1 MKSSR
6 KDAFTLI
13 EVLLAILILAIGLV
27 VLVESAG
34 RCLAVI
40 KAARYYEDARH
51 LLARVE
57 VEHPIDFEEFDE
69 GTESGK
75 FDGRWGDYR
84 WKRVI
89 SSAGEEED
97 GLFEVKTQISWS
109 ERSGESREEIITLLY
124 VPDAIVEGS
133 F

>member
-1 MKSSR
+1 MNKSR
-6 KDAFTLI
+6 KKAFTLI
-13 EVLLAILILAIGLV
+13 EVMLSILILAIGLV
-27 VLVESAG
+27 VLVNSVG

-40 KAARYYEDARH
+40 KSARYYEDARH

-57 VEHPIDFEEFDE
+57 LEHPIDFEEFDE

-75 FDGRWGDYR
+75 FDGRWGNYR
-84 WKRVI
+84 WRREI
-89 SSAGEEED
+89 ISAGEED
-97 GLFEVKTQISWS
+97 HGLFEVKTQISWS
-109 ERSGESREEIITLLY
+109 ERNLESHEEIVTLLY